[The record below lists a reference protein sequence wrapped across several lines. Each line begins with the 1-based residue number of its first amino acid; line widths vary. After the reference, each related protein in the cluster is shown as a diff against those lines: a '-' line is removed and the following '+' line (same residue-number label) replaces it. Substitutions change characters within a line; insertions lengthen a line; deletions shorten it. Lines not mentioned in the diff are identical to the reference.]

1 MKLKTIHYRICGL
14 DYVFVQVPI
23 LMTENGEEYIDLP
36 MGVIEK
42 AIARKLIKARV
53 PIRGVEVAFFRKT
66 FGMTLK
72 ELAAVFGLSA
82 AGVLKWEKERDSR
95 LSKVNEAAV
104 RSFVAETLGIE
115 INGAWS
121 ELVAKQATPKKLSLK
136 LGRAA

>member
-53 PIRGVEVAFFRKT
+53 PIRGC
-66 FGMTLK
+66 
-72 ELAAVFGLSA
+72 
-82 AGVLKWEKERDSR
+82 
-95 LSKVNEAAV
+95 
-104 RSFVAETLGIE
+104 
-115 INGAWS
+115 
-121 ELVAKQATPKKLSLK
+121 
-136 LGRAA
+136 